1 MKKIYLLLCVA
12 FLLCFSVMAQK
23 NLKMGFIPISK
34 NNKKSTERNH
44 ANIRKQNNITFS
56 QTKTLQTL
64 SGYYLESF
72 EGTFPPAG
80 WTKQDP
86 DGGSGWAQIANG
98 TTPLPGW
105 NGGVQTV
112 PTNGDNNAAYCSY
125 NTGGASSNDQW
136 LISPQ
141 FTVASGDSLAF
152 NLWWFGAYVDTLEV
166 RISTASNS
174 IADFTTLV
182 DLFDTVRLI
191 PMSSWNKFSYS
202 LAAYAGQN
210 IYVAFRERIS
220 DNQTNGAYLSLD
232 LFSIGKQTNNDV
244 EPLSIDIAPIIG
256 VGPTTPMATV
266 TNIGL
271 LPETFNVTMK
281 ATGGYTSTQQVTALP
296 SGSLQ
301 QLTFSSWNA
310 PLGNDS
316 ITVYTQ
322 LANDTNKT
330 NDTIS
335 KTISVVNLTKA
346 YCYVDNDPTGTLP
359 SGPAYTYLQIPSNI
373 ISLADQSTSNAIYG
387 GTWGLGNKWY
397 GTVYTDNTLITMD
410 TVTGARTVIG
420 KLGVEIDA
428 LAYDYSTHK
437 LFGEGYDG
445 NSTSLYSIS
454 TLTGAATLVGTSS
467 TDILS
472 SLACDTSGNL
482 YSVGISN
489 DMFYSV
495 DKHSGNATSIG
506 AVGFDANNIESL
518 AFDYNTNSC
527 YFADYDN
534 GTSAGELSLIN
545 ITTGVATYLG
555 TFENSAEMS
564 GFVIPHN
571 ASIPAHDASVSGVV
585 TPKSACNLTSAET
598 LSVSIDN
605 LGSSAISNFNISY
618 SINGGTPVT
627 EIVSSTITPNT
638 SLTYTFT
645 NHLNLSA
652 TGTYSIKVY
661 SALSNDAFKSNDTLN
676 YTVTNIANSTVP
688 YSMGFEPTE
697 DFSAWT
703 IEDANADNNTWFYY
717 PSYGNNAAA
726 CAVYVANQDGATAA
740 DDWLITKCIDLTAGK
755 TYKVSYYYE
764 VGDSTLA
771 ESLNVNIGTSP
782 ISTAMTTLLISYPSL
797 TNINYLQ
804 GDTIFTVPTSET
816 YYLGFH
822 CVSAAGKYALL
833 LDDFNISDVTGI
845 KETPYCSNINV
856 YPIPAKNIL
865 NISSTENI
873 SNIKIMNVFGQVIY
887 TESINGNNTVIN
899 TSAYAEGIYFI
910 QMQTAKGFVTK
921 NITIQK

>member
-1 MKKIYLLLCVA
+1 MKKKYLLLCVA
-12 FLLCFSVMAQK
+12 LMLCFSGMAQK
-23 NLKMGFIPISK
+23 NLKTVFVSK
-34 NNKKSTERNH
+34 SNKKSTERNH
-44 ANIRKQNNITFS
+44 ANIRKQNNIPVA

-86 DGGSGWAQIANG
+86 DGGTGWAQIANG

-105 NGGVQTV
+105 NGGAQTV
-112 PTNGDNNAAYCSY
+112 PTNGDNNVAYCSY

-136 LISPQ
+136 LVSPQ
-141 FTVASGDSLAF
+141 FSVASGDSLAF
-152 NLWWFGAYVDTLEV
+152 NLWWFGAYADTLEV

-182 DLFDTVRLI
+182 DLFDTIRLT

-335 KTISVVNLTKA
+335 KTISVVNLIKA
-346 YCYVDNDPTGTLP
+346 YCYVDNDPIGTLP
-359 SGPAYTYLQIPSNI
+359 AGPAYTYLQIPNNVVSM
-373 ISLADQSTSNAIYG
+373 ADQSTSNAVYG

-397 GTVYTDNTLITMD
+397 GTVTTDNTLITID
-410 TVTGARTVIG
+410 TVTGTRTVIG

-428 LAYDYSTHK
+428 IAYDYSTHK
-437 LFGEGYDG
+437 LLGEGYNG
-445 NSTSLYSIS
+445 SSTSLYYIS
-454 TLTGAATLVGTSS
+454 TLTGAATLIGTSS

-482 YSVGISN
+482 FSVGINN
-489 DMFYSV
+489 DMLYSV
-495 DKHSGNATSIG
+495 NKHTGAASSIG
-506 AVGFDANNIESL
+506 SIGFDANNVGGL
-518 AFDYNTNSC
+518 AFDFNTNSC

-534 GTSAGELSLIN
+534 TTSAGELSLIN
-545 ITTGVATYLG
+545 ITTGAATYLG
-555 TFENSAEMS
+555 TFEDGAEMS
-564 GFVIPHN
+564 GFAIPRN
-571 ASIPAHDASVSGVV
+571 APIPAHDASVSGVV
-585 TPKSACNLTSAET
+585 TPKSACNLTSSEI

-605 LGSSAISNFNISY
+605 LGSSAISNFPISY

-627 EIVSSTITPNT
+627 ETVTSTIAANT
-638 SLTYTFT
+638 SLAYTFT
-645 NHLNLSA
+645 NHLDLSA
-652 TGTYSIKVY
+652 TETYNIKIY

-676 YTVTNIANSTVP
+676 YTVTNIANSTAP

-697 DFSAWT
+697 DYSAWT
-703 IEDANADNNTWFYY
+703 IEDVNADNNTWFIN
-717 PSYGNNAAA
+717 PSLGNNAPA
-726 CAVYVANQDGATAA
+726 CAVYLYNQDGVTAA
-740 DDWLITKCIDLTAGK
+740 DDWLITKCIDLDAS
-755 TYKVSYYYE
+755 KVYE
-764 VGDSTLA
+764 VSCWYEAYDSSSP

-782 ISTAMTTLLISYPSL
+782 ISTSMTTQLLSFPSI
-797 TNINYLQ
+797 TNTTYLQ
-804 GDTIFTVPTSET
+804 GDTSFTVPTSGT
-816 YYLGFH
+816 YYIGFH
-822 CVSAAGKYALL
+822 CVSAAGEYALL
-833 LDDFNISDVTGI
+833 LDDINISDVTGI
-845 KETPYCSNINV
+845 KETQHDASVNV

-887 TESINGNNTVIN
+887 TENINGNNTVIN